1 MYRFNLESLLNYRR
15 YQEEILQKELA
26 DFKNQLVKHEQQLR
40 QLVQARRKAS
50 LELHQ
55 LQKKGGTVSGL
66 MMYFR
71 YLDRLAADIEKQK
84 RLVGQVRKQFEQKRR
99 ELLDIVKKRKTL
111 EKLKEK
117 GLKVF
122 QQQQLKKERDL
133 LDEVAATRFNG
144 TR

>member
-1 MYRFNLESLLNYRR
+1 MYRFNLQSLLNYRQ

-26 DFKNQLVKHEQQLR
+26 DFKNKLVKLEQQLR
-40 QLVQARRKAS
+40 QLVQARRKNS

-55 LQKKGGTVSGL
+55 RQKKGGTVSGL

-71 YLDRLAADIEKQK
+71 YLDRLTADIEKQK
-84 RLVGQVRKQFEQKRR
+84 QLVGQAKKQFEKKRR

-122 QQQQLKKERDL
+122 QQEQLKKERDL
-133 LDEVAATRFNG
+133 LDGVATTRFNG

>member
-26 DFKNQLVKHEQQLR
+26 DFKNQLIQQEQQLR
-40 QLVQARRKAS
+40 QLKQAWRKNS

-55 LQKKGGTVSGL
+55 QQRRGGTVSGVII
-66 MMYFR
+66 YFK

-84 RLVGQVRKQFEQKRR
+84 RRVLKTKKQFEKKRR

-117 GLKVF
+117 GFNTF
-122 QQQQLKKERDL
+122 QQQQRKKERDL
-133 LDEVAATRFNG
+133 LDEVAATRFIGN
-144 TR
+144 R

>member
-26 DFKNQLVKHEQQLR
+26 DFKNQLLKFEQQLR
-40 QLVQARRKAS
+40 QLIQARRKYS

-55 LQKKGGTVSGL
+55 RQKKGGTVSGL

-71 YLDRLAADIEKQK
+71 YLVRLTADIEKQK
-84 RLVGQVRKQFEQKRR
+84 QQVGQAKKQFEQKRR
-99 ELLDIVKKRKTL
+99 ELLDILKKRKTL

-117 GLKVF
+117 KLKVF
-122 QQQQLKKERDL
+122 QLQQLKKERDL
-133 LDEVAATRFNG
+133 LDEVASTRFSDNH
-144 TR
+144 